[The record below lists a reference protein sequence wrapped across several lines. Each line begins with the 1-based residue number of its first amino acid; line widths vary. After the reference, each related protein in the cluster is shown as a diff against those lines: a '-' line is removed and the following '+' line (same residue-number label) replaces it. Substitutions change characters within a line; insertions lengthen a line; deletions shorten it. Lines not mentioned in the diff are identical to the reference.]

1 MSPPLRRSVDSPP
14 LPTSH
19 RQTRPSPGRGLM
31 RAEHPAPGRGLMPT
45 PVPAKCLR
53 RLGCSSPS
61 PSPPS
66 PSSSSGGSHSSPSR
80 DSRPTCCGSGHSPA
94 SLVACRSDVSWH
106 LHSAPPSA
114 PCRRRRVQHSA
125 HPVSCAC
132 RGGRLV
138 PRYEEAAD
146 VTAEPR
152 DGRTPSGGA
161 PERLL
166 QLTRPASAPKRPV
179 SPTDQLVHQ
188 DAAGSWP
195 PAGQRQPAAPAASL
209 QQRQRRLA
217 CRHPCQPACRLVLV
231 GPRGFWR
238 QAGVRQHRPPLPRPV
253 HLRRA
258 CRLPQQSLLFSPS
271 APQKLRRQCIL
282 ALPSWHPSGLR
293 RQSCLLSP
301 FLPP

>member
-1 MSPPLRRSVDSPP
+1 
-14 LPTSH
+14 
-19 RQTRPSPGRGLM
+19 
-31 RAEHPAPGRGLMPT
+31 MPT
-45 PVPAKCLR
+45 PALASCLR
-53 RLGCSSPS
+53 RLGFPSPS

-66 PSSSSGGSHSSPSR
+66 PSSSSGGSHSSPSK

-293 RQSCLLSP
+293 RQSCLRSP